1 MKRMIWIVILALILC
16 GCSNSQEQ
24 VAVVFED
31 SATFPT
37 ETITEFP
44 MIDPC
49 AGTSAYRSYEEL
61 YADFGKINSVQ
72 TENKD
77 YILSLSDYAAGEN
90 YPLCPKSNCRHDSDD
105 CGAYFSFADG
115 QPEFLHYDES
125 YLYFFHRGDM
135 ILYKQNLDGSGRET
149 VADLSEDVF
158 SVNTVLYEQ
167 DTAWLLCELMTMNED
182 TSEISIRKTI
192 VKLDLTNGKWAELP
206 YTFEGDMA
214 NVELHGKYGDELL
227 LRYTYSVGA
236 IPWKNMEDSRSVIFL
251 MNVNNGAITRLT
263 EYEFTYVSSAKC
275 PGYLIYC
282 VFDPNSEYK
291 LPYRN
296 EEMSAFTGDIQIFD
310 LTERVCYTMKSNCL
324 TWEFSIRDGKLFYCE
339 PGEDGKTLAGK
350 IRNLKTGEVS
360 DWKFFDAE
368 PSLRWLAETE
378 TGDHFIVME
387 GDTICRILKEDYYAG
402 SRNVIPI
409 P

>member
-16 GCSNSQEQ
+16 GCSNDQEQ

-37 ETITEFP
+37 EAITEFP
-44 MIDPC
+44 MIDPRE
-49 AGTSAYRSYEEL
+49 GTSAYRSYEEL
-61 YADFGKINSVQ
+61 YADFGKIYSVL
-72 TENKD
+72 TENRD

-90 YPLCPKSNCRHDSDD
+90 YPLCPKSNCRHDSDE
-105 CGAYFSFADG
+105 CGAWFPFDGG
-115 QPEFLHYDES
+115 QPEFLHYDGS

-135 ILYKQNLDGSGRET
+135 TLHKQNLDGSGREM
-149 VADLSEDVF
+149 VADLSEVVF

-167 DTAWLLCELMTMNED
+167 DTAWLLCELMTMNEN
-182 TSEISIRKTI
+182 TSEIAIRKTI

-206 YTFEGDMA
+206 YTFEGDMT
-214 NVELHGKYGDELL
+214 NVELHGKYGNELL
-227 LRYTYSVGA
+227 LRYTYSVGSVQ
-236 IPWKNMEDSRSVIFL
+236 WKNMEDSRSVIFL
-251 MNVNNGAITRLT
+251 MNVNTGAITRLT

-291 LPYRN
+291 FPYRS
-296 EEMSAFTGDIQIFD
+296 EEMSAFTGAIQIFD
-310 LTERVCYTMKSNCL
+310 LTERVCYTMKSDCL
-324 TWEFSIRDGKLFYCE
+324 TWEFSIRDANLFYCE
-339 PGEDGKTLAGK
+339 PGEDGNTLAGK

-368 PSLRWLAETE
+368 PPLRWLAETE
-378 TGDHFIVME
+378 TGDYFIVME